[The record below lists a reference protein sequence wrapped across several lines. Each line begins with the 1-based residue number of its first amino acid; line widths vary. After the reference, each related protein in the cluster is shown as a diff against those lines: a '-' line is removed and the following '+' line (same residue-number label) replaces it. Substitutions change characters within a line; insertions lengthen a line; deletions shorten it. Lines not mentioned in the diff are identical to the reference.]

1 MPAALEILSKAILP
15 THLSSDE
22 IREFWAAEIRR
33 GAFYSARTAE
43 ADYLKRLREICAA
56 VADGRMDNATARMLL
71 RAKLDEVGYDPEEA
85 GDEGIQNLASRR
97 RLDLILDTQ
106 RKMAHSAA
114 LVAAET
120 PESLDQFPAW
130 RLERYGSRRVPRQDW
145 AARWNAAGES
155 VGWDGAARGAMVALK
170 ASPIWAALGDGAG
183 GFRDTLGNPFPPFA
197 YGSGMDWSPVGRD
210 EAAELGLYGEG
221 KEPPKPTLTPGRK
234 KIADTLQRLGPDFTK
249 KLLADLE
256 DDEDE

>member
-1 MPAALEILSKAILP
+1 MPIADDILSKAILP

-22 IREFWAAEIRR
+22 IRGLWAAEIRR
-33 GAFYSARTAE
+33 RAFFSARTTE
-43 ADYLKRLREICAA
+43 ADYLRRLREICAA
-56 VADGRMDNATARMLL
+56 VADGEMDNATARKLL
-71 RAKLDEVGYDPEEA
+71 RAKLDEVGYDPQAE

-145 AARWNAAGES
+145 EARWKAAGDAC
-155 VGWDGAARGAMVALK
+155 GWEGASKSEMAALK
-170 ASPIWAALGDGAG
+170 ASPIWQALGDGAG
-183 GFRDTLGNPFPPFA
+183 GFRDTLGNPYPPFA
-197 YGSGMDWSPVGRD
+197 YGSGLDWSPIGRED
-210 EAAELGLYGEG
+210 AAAMGLHGDGG
-221 KEPPKPTLTPGRK
+221 KPPKPTLTPGRK
-234 KIADTLQRLGPDFTK
+234 EVADTLQRLGPDFAK
-249 KLLADLE
+249 DLMAELDEE
-256 DDEDE
+256 DD

>member
-1 MPAALEILSKAILP
+1 MSIASDILSKAIMP

-33 GAFYSARTAE
+33 RAFFSARTAE

-71 RAKLDEVGYDPEEA
+71 RAKLDEVGYDPEAA
-85 GDEGIQNLASRR
+85 GDTGLRNLASRR

-114 LVAAET
+114 LVAAQT
-120 PESLDQFPAW
+120 PETLDTWPAW
-130 RLERYGSRRVPRQDW
+130 RLERHGERNHPRKDW

-155 VGWDGAARGAMVALK
+155 VGWEGAARGAMVALK
-170 ASPIWAALGDGAG
+170 ASPIWQALGDGAG
-183 GFRDTLGNPFPPFA
+183 GFNDTLGNPFPPFA
-197 YGSGMDWSPVGRD
+197 YGSGLDWSPVGRD
-210 EAAELGLYGEG
+210 DAAALGIYGDGER
-221 KEPPKPTLTPGRK
+221 PPKPILTPARK
-234 KIADTLQRLGPDFTK
+234 EIAEFLLRMGPDFRE
-249 KLLADLE
+249 KLFAELDG
-256 DDEDE
+256 